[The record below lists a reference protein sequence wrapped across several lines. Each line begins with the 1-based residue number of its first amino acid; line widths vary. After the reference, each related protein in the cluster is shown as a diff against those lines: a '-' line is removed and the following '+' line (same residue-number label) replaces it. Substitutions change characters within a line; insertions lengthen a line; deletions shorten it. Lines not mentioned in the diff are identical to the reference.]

1 MLPAVAANLPLSQ
14 SSHFPIE
21 PDPDTLDFPSAQFL
35 QMSVDWPVS
44 VSVMYLPATHAM
56 HSAFEWSSA
65 DWYLP
70 AWQSRQEPDPE
81 YLPLGQFPLT
91 HDARVSKAG
100 EVPSGHVLQAA
111 LGTLLYL
118 PIVHA
123 VQSVG

>member
-1 MLPAVAANLPLSQ
+1 MLPAVAANLPATQ
-14 SSHFPIE
+14 SMHFSIE
-21 PDPDTLDFPSAQFL
+21 PDPGTLDLPSAQFL

-44 VSVMYLPATHAM
+44 VSVMYLPATHTM
-56 HSAFEWSSA
+56 HSAFEWSPA

-70 AWQSRQEPDPE
+70 AWQFRQVPDPE
-81 YLPLGQFPLT
+81 YFPLGQFPLT

-100 EVPSGHVLQAA
+100 VVPPGHVLQVA

-118 PIVHA
+118 PPVHG